1 MTNEPR
7 KATDILLELE
17 AKVDMLLNYIKSQDL
32 NIKILS
38 NKLNSL
44 MEKGAQSPVPTSP
57 YTVEAVAQN
66 HFQPQPQLEDDK
78 QIPISSEFQLPM
90 EPNPKGFRRTSR
102 PETFSGDNAMLPKP
116 PPITHAPVKAEVTVP
131 QMAIQ
136 PKVEPVV
143 QPPQPTQP
151 MPPPTGN
158 SIPVVQRIVD
168 KNGKSVFL
176 ADVEIYNSAN
186 MESVAKVRTSGNGKW
201 SAPLSVGKYRVVI
214 RKRESLTKE
223 KIEITQDI
231 TVDGTQSLLE
241 LPMMIIK

>member
-1 MTNEPR
+1 
-7 KATDILLELE
+7 
-17 AKVDMLLNYIKSQDL
+17 
-32 NIKILS
+32 
-38 NKLNSL
+38 
-44 MEKGAQSPVPTSP
+44 
-57 YTVEAVAQN
+57 
-66 HFQPQPQLEDDK
+66 
-78 QIPISSEFQLPM
+78 
-90 EPNPKGFRRTSR
+90 
-102 PETFSGDNAMLPKP
+102 
-116 PPITHAPVKAEVTVP
+116 
-131 QMAIQ
+131 
-136 PKVEPVV
+136 
-143 QPPQPTQP
+143 